1 MSDMQ
6 LYIMGAAGGVVM
18 VLIMVMAMLYSKKL
32 MHKMIKKLYLL
43 RNKYFFNGFVKSI
56 ELTYIQ
62 SAMTVGVQFKLYFNS
77 SPFMDI
83 GSFRTALG
91 LGLFLL
97 CIPIWAAY
105 ILYNNRQSLETRMT

>member
-43 RNKYFFNGFVKSI
+43 RN
-56 ELTYIQ
+56 
-62 SAMTVGVQFKLYFNS
+62 
-77 SPFMDI
+77 
-83 GSFRTALG
+83 
-91 LGLFLL
+91 
-97 CIPIWAAY
+97 
-105 ILYNNRQSLETRMT
+105 